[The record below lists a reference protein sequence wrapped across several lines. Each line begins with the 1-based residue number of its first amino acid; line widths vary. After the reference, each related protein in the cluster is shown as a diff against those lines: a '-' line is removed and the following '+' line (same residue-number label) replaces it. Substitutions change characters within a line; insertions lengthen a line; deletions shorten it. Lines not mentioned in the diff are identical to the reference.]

1 MGGTEASPRTMR
13 EIPPRRQ
20 QMAPLPRAGGTAADG
35 PARERALQCLWGTAG
50 GVHPTGEV
58 PGPPGRDSPGLRF
71 WGNRGPGSV
80 RDARR
85 RCSLLRPEGSCK
97 KFKLSLVTGK

>member
-1 MGGTEASPRTMR
+1 MGGTEARPRTMR

-20 QMAPLPRAGGTAADG
+20 QMAPLPRAGGTAAAG
-35 PARERALQCLWGTAG
+35 PARERALQCLWGTEG
-50 GVHPTGEV
+50 GVHPQERSQV
-58 PGPPGRDSPGLRF
+58 PQAGTHLALGSG
-71 WGNRGPGSV
+71 GNRGLGSV

-85 RCSLLRPEGSCK
+85 RCSLLRPEGSCR